1 MERIQGAGSRE
12 PAAGTVGRRERRLP
26 AAGSR
31 LPAWAA
37 RRGIYYGWVVVA
49 VTFLIVIVASGA
61 RASTGVL
68 IRPLEAEFAWSRA
81 DISLALA
88 VSLLTYGI
96 AGPISGRIA
105 DRFGIRWM
113 AIVFVA
119 IAGICVTLSALA
131 AHLWQLNLFWGV
143 IVGFGTGG
151 SAGIITATVGTVW
164 FQTRRGL
171 VTGILGGASSAG
183 QLVFLPLL
191 VWVTARWGWRAA
203 LALMAALLLG
213 VVLPAAFALLRNR
226 PSDVGLEPY
235 GERLPAAAAAEDARV
250 TPMRVAV
257 RTGDF
262 WLLTLTF
269 AVCGFTT
276 AGLIGTHFIPHAVEH
291 GFTETQAAGILGI
304 IGGMN
309 VVGTVA
315 SGWLCDRFPPRK
327 LLALYY
333 FLRGLS
339 LLALPLVTTMPLMS
353 AFAVVYGFDYI
364 ATVPPTVLLAADRFG
379 RRSVGTIYG
388 WIWFGHWAGAAL
400 AAIMAGAIHD
410 HAGDYAA
417 AIYIAGFTGLLAAAM
432 AFNIRPRP
440 RVQATTPT
448 PRAATTLS

>member
-1 MERIQGAGSRE
+1 
-12 PAAGTVGRRERRLP
+12 V
-26 AAGSR
+26 
-31 LPAWAA
+31 
-37 RRGIYYGWVVVA
+37 
-49 VTFLIVIVASGA
+49 
-61 RASTGVL
+61 
-68 IRPLEAEFAWSRA
+68 
-81 DISLALA
+81 
-88 VSLLTYGI
+88 
-96 AGPISGRIA
+96 
-105 DRFGIRWM
+105 
-113 AIVFVA
+113 
-119 IAGICVTLSALA
+119 
-131 AHLWQLNLFWGV
+131 
-143 IVGFGTGG
+143 
-151 SAGIITATVGTVW
+151 ITATVGNLW
-164 FQTRRGL
+164 FRARRGL

-191 VWVTARWGWRAA
+191 VVVTARWGWRAA
-203 LALMAALLLG
+203 LTLMAALLLG
-213 VVLPAAFALLRNR
+213 VVLPATFAFLRSR
-226 PSDVGLEPY
+226 PGDIGLEPY
-235 GERLPAAAAAEDARV
+235 GARPTAAAAAEDART
-250 TPMRVAV
+250 TPMRAAL

-262 WLLTLTF
+262 WLLALTF

-291 GFTETQAAGILGI
+291 GFTETQAAGVLGI

-339 LLALPLVTTMPLMS
+339 LLALPLVTTMPLMT

-388 WIWFGHWAGAAL
+388 WIWFGHWVGSAVAAL
-400 AAIMAGAIHD
+400 MAGVIHD

-417 AIYIAGFTGLLAAAM
+417 AIYIAGFLGLLAAAM

-440 RVQATTPT
+440 PAATPT
-448 PRAATTLS
+448 PQAATMA